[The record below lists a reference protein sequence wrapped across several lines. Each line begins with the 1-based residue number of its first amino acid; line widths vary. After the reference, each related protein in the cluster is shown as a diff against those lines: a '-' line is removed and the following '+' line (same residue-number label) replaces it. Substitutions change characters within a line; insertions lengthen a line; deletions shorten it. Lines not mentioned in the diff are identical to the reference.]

1 MHMSLNAGKEW
12 LTDVYDFGFVTLHV
26 LVKEN
31 VLALCSPSGH
41 VIICTQTG
49 PAFQL
54 PLEVREILFKNVNV
68 RKVALFRDGLEK
80 FLDHNGMDRIPYL
93 VDLHPIA
100 KKNIEEIAFGTLNFF
115 KSQLGKDFLH
125 RGPFDINGDEHVRQ
139 TAHLSRTVS
148 YAVWF
153 IAARLATRAGHG
165 PQGNISSFL
174 RYTLFSGDA
183 DKYKNLLVDPYYVPY
198 EENMLNPLDQ
208 NILEQETARLQTA
221 LKASYKDYR
230 FKPEPPFSPLA
241 PETRCCPTCGI
252 FVNSTKIHKCKVV
265 AGCKYP
271 LCLDEKPHTII
282 TCRYVKAWCKQCQRR
297 GHVDRQHPHESLRFP
312 VCSLWTTFLK
322 FSRLNMDTAYMYRG
336 EKCQNPY
343 FHQLGLYGLPPS
355 KVPKT
360 APESGVGQD
369 LPNDPRFAR
378 PASKT
383 ASTTSPSAATTK
395 RPSLPVKID
404 LTKID
409 KTRPG
414 RVEKKSTV
422 NLSLSDL
429 TEAIR
434 QAKRISLGEQP
445 GTSGSGHVPNLVV
458 SELLKLVDELK
469 QGGLVPTAKEPTK
482 RLDEEPPKLSRK
494 QKKLADK
501 ALRAKAA
508 SDAADAADKAAET
521 AGTLPMDES
530 NPPSPP
536 PAPATTTGRTRTQ
549 SQIDEDLLLASDEDV
564 DTGDLRNTGTP
575 VNPDDN
581 RDLMEFNDGVL
592 PHVVETLAETVSQV
606 DLHGQGSGQPQ
617 ANPDP

>member
-1 MHMSLNAGKEW
+1 MSLNAGKEW

-80 FLDHNGMDRIPYL
+80 LLDHNGMDRIPYL

-100 KKNIEEIAFGTLNFF
+100 KKNIEEIAFGTLCFF

-165 PQGNISSFL
+165 PQGNVSSFL

-198 EENMLNPLDQ
+198 EENMLNPLEQ

-230 FKPEPPFSPLA
+230 FKPETPFSPLA

-252 FVNSTKIHKCKVV
+252 FVNSTKTHECKVV

-297 GHVDRQHPHESLRFP
+297 GHVDRQHPEDLKYP
-312 VCSLWTTFLK
+312 VCYFWTVFLK
-322 FSRLNMDTAYMYRG
+322 FSRLNMDTAYVYRG
-336 EKCQNPY
+336 EKCQNPF

-355 KVPKT
+355 KLPKALMET
-360 APESGVGQD
+360 GVGQD

-378 PASKT
+378 PVS
-383 ASTTSPSAATTK
+383 SPSTSPPAAPK

-404 LTKID
+404 LTKLD
-409 KTRPG
+409 RTKPG
-414 RVEKKSTV
+414 NVEKRSRLITM
-422 NLSLSDL
+422 SSL

-445 GTSGSGHVPNLVV
+445 GTSGASHAPNIVV
-458 SELLKLVDELK
+458 SELLKLVDDLK

-482 RLDEEPPKLSRK
+482 RPDDEPPKLSRK

-508 SDAADAADKAAET
+508 SDAADAADRAAEA
-521 AGTLPMDES
+521 AGTLPMDLS
-530 NPPSPP
+530 APPP
-536 PAPATTTGRTRTQ
+536 PAPSTTSDRRGSTPIPDT
-549 SQIDEDLLLASDEDV
+549 ELLYASDDDIDADPLRDV
-564 DTGDLRNTGTP
+564 GTP